1 MLGAVARCFAHRWPE
16 IPGER
21 FEYLFPMP
29 GIIALPEGS
38 PSEYTL
44 RSNLYNG
51 RAVLFNEASAKHP
64 ESGDVGPYLR
74 VLARNAAE
82 SLGVPELEG
91 RSKMSR
97 RRVSHP
103 TVF

>member
-1 MLGAVARCFAHRWPE
+1 
-16 IPGER
+16 
-21 FEYLFPMP
+21 MP
-29 GIIALPEGS
+29 GIIALPQGS
-38 PSEYTL
+38 PSEYAL

-74 VLARNAAE
+74 GLARNAAGTP
-82 SLGVPELEG
+82 GVAEPEG

-97 RRVSHP
+97 RQVYHP

>member
-1 MLGAVARCFAHRWPE
+1 MLGAMARWFAHDWPE

-29 GIIALPEGS
+29 GIIAPSEGS

-51 RAVLFNEASAKHP
+51 RAVFFNEASAKHP

-74 VLARNAAE
+74 GLARNAAE
-82 SLGVPELEG
+82 SLGVPVPEG
-91 RSKMSR
+91 SPK
-97 RRVSHP
+97 
-103 TVF
+103 

>member
-1 MLGAVARCFAHRWPE
+1 M
-16 IPGER
+16 PGER

-29 GIIALPEGS
+29 GIIVLSEAS

-64 ESGDVGPYLR
+64 EYSDAGPYVR
-74 VLARNAAE
+74 GLARNAAGT
-82 SLGVPELEG
+82 LGVPEREG
-91 RSKMSR
+91 RSKMSWR
-97 RRVSHP
+97 QVYNP